1 MTDFVGDIDLV
12 GDTDL
17 PLSGEA
23 NETEEHMSRL
33 EMRNHNCAKPRHKP
47 GSGEMSLTGDAID
60 RSSAAVG
67 LVTPGTPGS
76 VEEKDDERRASWADL
91 SAS

>member
-23 NETEEHMSRL
+23 NETKEHTSML
-33 EMRNHNCAKPRHKP
+33 EMHNKVAHYRCKP

-76 VEEKDDERRASWADL
+76 AEEKDDERRASWADL